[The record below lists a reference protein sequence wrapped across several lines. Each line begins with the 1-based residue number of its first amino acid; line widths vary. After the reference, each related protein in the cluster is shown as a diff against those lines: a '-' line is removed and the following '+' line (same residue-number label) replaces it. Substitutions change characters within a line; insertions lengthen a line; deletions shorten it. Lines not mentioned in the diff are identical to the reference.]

1 MQSGIYMATY
11 PWDSQMM
18 KCTLLKILSIFG
30 ILEGSRFVFGTK
42 IVSNLL
48 DDGVYGMHWEGRR
61 N

>member
-1 MQSGIYMATY
+1 
-11 PWDSQMM
+11 MM

-30 ILEGSRFVFGTK
+30 ILKGSRFVFGTK